1 MTIMSYQEIHGHR
14 VIPEQG
20 TDRALRWALRV
31 GKGVLV
37 LLVFG
42 AILAGFKQPLNE
54 QNALRAKIDGLKA
67 QSEELRLER
76 DKRLRRLN
84 WIQTD
89 EGYLELEVRDRLNLQ
104 KSDEFVLRFE
114 G

>member
-1 MTIMSYQEIHGHR
+1 MSYQEIHGHQ
-14 VIPEQG
+14 VIPEQRA
-20 TDRALRWALRV
+20 DRVLRWLVRV

-37 LLVFG
+37 LLMFG
-42 AILAGFKQPLNE
+42 AVLAGFKQPMDE
-54 QNALRAKIDGLKA
+54 QNALRAKIEALKL
-67 QSEELRLER
+67 QSEELKVER